1 MSGAPYNESGL
12 QGLSDLAKNA
22 VSGIADFLKAILEQI
37 TSLIVQISIPLAVV
51 LLLTG
56 SILYFSHL
64 NRRLGRD
71 FVILSIILAIVSQMF
86 R

>member
-1 MSGAPYNESGL
+1 MSEAPFNESGL

-22 VSGIADFLKAILEQI
+22 VAGIADFLKAVLEQV
-37 TSLIVQISIPLAVV
+37 TLLIVQISIPLAVV

-71 FVILSIILAIVSQMF
+71 FVILSIILAIVNQIF
-86 R
+86 K

>member
-1 MSGAPYNESGL
+1 MSGAPFNDSAL
-12 QGLSDLAKNA
+12 QGLSNLAQNA
-22 VSGIADFLKAILEQI
+22 VAGIAEFLKAILEEVI
-37 TSLIVQISIPLAVV
+37 SLVVQISIPLAVV

-71 FVILSIILAIVSQMF
+71 FVILSIILAIANQML

>member
-1 MSGAPYNESGL
+1 MSGVPFDGSGL
-12 QGLSDLAKNA
+12 SGLTDLAKN
-22 VSGIADFLKAILEQI
+22 VIAGVAEFLNAILAQI
-37 TSLIVQISIPLAVV
+37 TDLIVQISIPLAIV

-56 SILYFSHL
+56 SILYLSHL

-71 FVILSIILAIVSQMF
+71 FVVLSILLAIVNQMF

>member
-1 MSGAPYNESGL
+1 MSGSPFDESGL
-12 QGLSDLAKNA
+12 QGLTDLAKNA
-22 VSGIADFLKAILEQI
+22 VLGIADFLKAILAQVTI
-37 TSLIVQISIPLAVV
+37 LIVQISIPLAVV

-71 FVILSIILAIVSQMF
+71 FVILSILLAIVNQMF
-86 R
+86 K

>member
-1 MSGAPYNESGL
+1 MA
-12 QGLSDLAKNA
+12 QNA
-22 VSGIADFLKAILEQI
+22 VAGIAEFLKAILEEI
-37 TSLIVQISIPLAVV
+37 ISLVVQISIPLAVV

-71 FVILSIILAIVSQMF
+71 FVILSVILAIANQML

>member
-1 MSGAPYNESGL
+1 MSGFPFSDSGL
-12 QGLSDLAKNA
+12 QGLTDLAKNI
-22 VSGIADFLKAILEQI
+22 VTGIGDFLKVILAQI
-37 TSLIVQISIPLAVV
+37 AQLVVQISIPLALV

-71 FVILSIILAIVSQMF
+71 FVILSIVLAIVDQVF
-86 R
+86 K

>member
-1 MSGAPYNESGL
+1 MSGGPFNDSAL
-12 QGLSDLAKNA
+12 QGLSNLAQNA
-22 VSGIADFLKAILEQI
+22 VAGIAEFLKAILEEI
-37 TSLIVQISIPLAVV
+37 ISLVVQISIPLAVV

-71 FVILSIILAIVSQMF
+71 FVILSVILAIANQML

>member
-1 MSGAPYNESGL
+1 MSAAPFDESGL

-22 VSGIADFLKAILEQI
+22 VAGIADFLKAILAQI
-37 TSLIVQISIPLAVV
+37 ISLIVQISIPLAIV
-51 LLLTG
+51 LLLAG

-71 FVILSIILAIVSQMF
+71 FVILSIILAIVNQIF